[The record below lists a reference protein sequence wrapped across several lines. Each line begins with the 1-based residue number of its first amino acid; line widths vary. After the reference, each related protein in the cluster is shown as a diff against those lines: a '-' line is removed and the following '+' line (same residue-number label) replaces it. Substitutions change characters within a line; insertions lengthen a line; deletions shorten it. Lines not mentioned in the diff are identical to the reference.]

1 MCVVF
6 GMGRATELPE
16 RRQSAGTVQWLF
28 ECFACSLDKAAD
40 VSTFAEMICL
50 ALIFQLILI
59 WYSSSALA
67 LPLWLGSCAST
78 DALLCIEVT

>member
-1 MCVVF
+1 MT
-6 GMGRATELPE
+6 GLPK
-16 RRQSAGTVQWLF
+16 RWQSGGTVQWLF

-40 VSTFAEMICL
+40 VSTFAEIICL
-50 ALIFQLILI
+50 ALVSQLILI
-59 WYSSSALA
+59 LYSSSALA